1 MKKIITA
8 IVTII
13 FPLAILAQQKPGSTN
28 NPDQSNSEPTSGISV
43 TPSSLR
49 FNAKPGGTS
58 SKQVKI
64 TNDTKKPY
72 KFQTGFSDFQ
82 MDRNGKPKGI
92 KPSESKYTLSK
103 WISVSPSYFDLNPG
117 ESKTITV
124 TVDVPNSDTANIAAW
139 TILMIDQA
147 IDRAPLDANKGGKA
161 ISMGIT
167 PSFGFGV
174 YIYQNPPN
182 VKTTSVEIKNFVYD
196 DGKNAKVNKNTKDS
210 KDMKDMKP
218 SVPKKGLMMEVLNTG
233 DGIGFCSSYVELT
246 NKATG
251 KQERLPIRQY
261 TILPGFHR
269 DFVYPLPDKIEP
281 GNYSAVGILDFG
293 SKESI
298 EAMELEFT
306 IPK

>member
-1 MKKIITA
+1 MKKIVIA
-8 IVTII
+8 LLTII
-13 FPLAILAQQKPGSTN
+13 FPLVIIAQQKPAAPVTEDKN
-28 NPDQSNSEPTSGISV
+28 EQSSGISV
-43 TPSSLR
+43 TPSSIR
-49 FNAKPGGTS
+49 FNAKPGATT
-58 SKQVKI
+58 SKQVKV
-64 TNDTKKPY
+64 TNDTKKPF

-82 MDRNGKPKGI
+82 MDRNGKPQGI
-92 KPSESKYTLSK
+92 KASESKYSLSK

-124 TVDVPNSDTANIAAW
+124 TIDVPNSDTANIAAW

-147 IDRAPLDANKGGKA
+147 IERAPLDANKGGKT

-182 VKTTSVEIKNFVYD
+182 VKTTSVEIKNFVYN
-196 DGKNAKVNKNTKDS
+196 DGKNMKVNKSANDKDA
-210 KDMKDMKP
+210 KP
-218 SVPKKGLMMEVLNTG
+218 ASPKKGLTMEVFNTG

-251 KQERLPIRQY
+251 KQERLPVRQY
-261 TILPGFHR
+261 TILPGFKR
-269 DFVYPLPDKIEP
+269 DFVYPLPEKIEP
-281 GNYSAVGILDFG
+281 GSYSAVGILDFG

-306 IPK
+306 IQK

>member
-1 MKKIITA
+1 MKKIVTLIL
-8 IVTII
+8 TII
-13 FPLAILAQQKPGSTN
+13 FPFAISAQQKPVAPAA
-28 NPDQSNSEPTSGISV
+28 PDQPSESSAGISV

-49 FNAKPGGTS
+49 FNTKPGATAT
-58 SKQVKI
+58 KQVKI

-92 KPSESKYTLSK
+92 KASESKYALSK

-117 ESKTITV
+117 ESKTVTITI
-124 TVDVPNSDTANIAAW
+124 DVPNSDTANIAAW

-147 IDRAPLDANKGGKA
+147 IDRAPLDANKGGKSIA
-161 ISMGIT
+161 LGIT

-182 VKTTSVEIKNFVYD
+182 VKTTSVEIKKFVFED
-196 DGKNAKVNKNTKDS
+196 TKDPKS
-210 KDMKDMKP
+210 KDA
-218 SVPKKGLMMEVLNTG
+218 VAKKGLMMEVLNTG

-269 DFVYPLPDKIEP
+269 DFVYPLPDKIAP
-281 GNYSAVGILDFG
+281 GNYSAVGVLDFG
-293 SKESI
+293 SKEAI
-298 EAMELEFT
+298 EASELEFT